1 MKVAIPIWNGRVSSA
16 FDFAHKLLLVDIE
29 YGREKGH
36 VEIPLLPESNPERA
50 NRLKTLGVE
59 VLICGAISRSLAL
72 QVQAC
77 GIQVLPYVV
86 GQVNEILKAY
96 LTGELIQ
103 PQFALPGYWPGAR
116 KGFRRRRRSTRGR
129 RCT

>member
-1 MKVAIPIWNGRVSSA
+1 MKIAIPIWNGRVSSA

-29 YGREKGH
+29 YGREKGRI
-36 VEIPLLPESNPERA
+36 EIPLLPESNPEKA

-77 GIQVLPYVV
+77 GVKVLPYVV
-86 GQVNEILKAY
+86 GQVNEILCKALAHNICVASY
-96 LTGELIQ
+96 QTKDTIGIAEK
-103 PQFALPGYWPGAR
+103 ANTA
-116 KGFRRRRRSTRGR
+116 
-129 RCT
+129 